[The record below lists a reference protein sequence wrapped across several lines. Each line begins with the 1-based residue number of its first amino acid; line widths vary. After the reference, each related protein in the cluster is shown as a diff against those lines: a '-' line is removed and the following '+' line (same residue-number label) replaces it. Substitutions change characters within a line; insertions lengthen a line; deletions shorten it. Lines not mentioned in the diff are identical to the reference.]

1 MMRARTSGP
10 RIRSGRAGLVHA
22 LVRGMKTLKISM
34 MLTGFL
40 LSAAP
45 AFADEPIRP
54 DRGRD
59 SRSYERPDDY
69 RDDRDRRDHAHADD
83 RRGGRDFRYGHLSPA
98 ERRRVADY
106 EAYVM
111 RLEREAWYDGYVSRG
126 ERIRINRARNTL
138 EGMIQRERY
147 DGNRR

>member
-1 MMRARTSGP
+1 MN
-10 RIRSGRAGLVHA
+10 
-22 LVRGMKTLKISM
+22 TLKISM

-40 LSAAP
+40 MTAAP

-69 RDDRDRRDHAHADD
+69 RDRRDYRDERRDDRRDY
-83 RRGGRDFRYGHLSPA
+83 RYGHLSPA
-98 ERRRVADY
+98 ERRKVADY

-126 ERIRINRARNTL
+126 ERIRINRARQTL
-138 EGMIQRERY
+138 ENMIQRERY